1 MVFTQRAYFGP
12 VPGVGRMS
20 DSKCLSKCV
29 AEAIATFALTFI
41 GAGTI
46 WLHGDNIVAVAAAHG
61 LILAV
66 MVSATMNV
74 SGAHINPA
82 VTLALMSTKRITP
95 KLAGYYILSQLFGA
109 ALAGGVLSMVGAAG
123 AGTPAPQMMDGNLFD
138 TQTVI
143 LVEIVLTFL
152 LMIAIM
158 GTAVDNRAP
167 AGIAGFGIGLTVM
180 ADILMG
186 GGITGAAMNPAR
198 WMGTW
203 LFSDMENSID
213 LVIYWLGPIIG
224 AVLAATVWDKF
235 IADSGESDE

>member
-1 MVFTQRAYFGP
+1 
-12 VPGVGRMS
+12 MS
-20 DSKCLSKCV
+20 GSNCLSKCV
-29 AEAIATFALTFI
+29 AEGIATFGLTFI

-61 LILAV
+61 IILAV
-66 MVSATMNV
+66 MVSATMNI
-74 SGAHINPA
+74 SGAHVNPA

-95 KLAGYYILSQLFGA
+95 KLGGYYILSQLIGA
-109 ALAGGVLSMVGAAG
+109 ALAGGILCLVGAAG
-123 AGTPAPQMMDGNLFD
+123 VGTPAPQEMDGNLFD

-152 LMIAIM
+152 LMTVIM

-167 AGIAGFGIGLTVM
+167 AGIAGFGIGLAVM

-203 LFSDMENSID
+203 VFSDMENKID
-213 LVIYWLGPIIG
+213 FVIYWLGPIIG
-224 AVLAATVWDKF
+224 AVLAATVWDKLLV
-235 IADSGESDE
+235 DSDETDD